1 MTKSHIFLPTLL
13 TLLALAGFAAPAAA
27 QTAAPAAKPA
37 ASPAAASTSA
47 PAAKPAAAPSAKP
60 EVESVLVARKVEL
73 DAEKKEKLIEA
84 STARPGELIEYR
96 VTYTNKGQGVVRDV
110 LATLPIPA
118 DTVFQ
123 RAGVVPA
130 GAKASLGDG
139 KFAPIPLK
147 RKVKLPS
154 GKEEEI
160 DIPLSEYRAIQWSL
174 GELAAGKSVVVAAR
188 VRVSDAPNTA
198 PPSATPPTP
207 AGPPSAKGGQK

>member
-1 MTKSHIFLPTLL
+1 MSKSFALLPTLL
-13 TLLALAGFAAPAAA
+13 TLLALAGVAAPAAA
-27 QTAAPAAKPA
+27 QTAAPAPKPA
-37 ASPAAASTSA
+37 AAPASS
-47 PAAKPAAAPSAKP
+47 PAAKPAATPAAKP
-60 EVESVLVARKVEL
+60 DVESVLVARKVEL
-73 DAEKKEKLIEA
+73 DAEKKEKLTEA
-84 STARPGELIEYR
+84 TTAKPGELIEYR
-96 VTYTNKGQGVVRDV
+96 VTYTNKGQNTVRDV

-130 GAKASLGDG
+130 GARASLGDG

-160 DIPLSEYRAIQWSL
+160 DVPLSEYRAIQWSL

-207 AGPPSAKGGQK
+207 AGPPPAKGGQK

>member
-1 MTKSHIFLPTLL
+1 MTKSHFFLPTLL

-37 ASPAAASTSA
+37 AA
-47 PAAKPAAAPSAKP
+47 PAAKPSAAPSAKP
-60 EVESVLVARKVEL
+60 DVESVLVARKVEL
-73 DAEKKEKLIEA
+73 DAEKKERLIEA
-84 STARPGELIEYR
+84 STAKPGELIEYR
-96 VTYTNKGQGVVRDV
+96 VTYTNKGQNAVRDV

-130 GAKASLGDG
+130 GARASLGDG
-139 KFAPIPLK
+139 KFAAIPLK

>member
-37 ASPAAASTSA
+37 AAPAAAPASA
-47 PAAKPAAAPSAKP
+47 PAAKPGAPAAKP
-60 EVESVLVARKVEL
+60 DVESVLVARKVEL

-130 GAKASLGDG
+130 GARASLGDG
-139 KFAPIPLK
+139 KFLPIPLK